1 MEAGLPDR
9 AQVVIIGGGVVGC
22 SVAYHL
28 AKRGWTDVV
37 LLERNQLTSG
47 TTWHAAGLITT
58 ARPTSGMRQVVKRS
72 IEVFETLETDT
83 GLSTGWE
90 PTGTLH
96 LATNADRWEE
106 LKRQASVS
114 KHDDIAIDIL
124 DLDRTLEMYPL
135 LSGDGLVGS
144 LFYPDDGRG
153 NATDTTM
160 SLARGARQR
169 GVQIFENM
177 PVVGIRHDGRRVS
190 GVDTAAGVDRGR
202 VRDQLRRNVGPSAR
216 CACRSSRSVAGAG
229 SLLHRHRGDPRAGP
243 WTAHHQELRRLDV
256 REERGRR
263 PDGRASSNPAATR
276 GSRRASPTAQL
287 SSSFPTTGITS
298 GRSTS
303 SP

>member
-1 MEAGLPDR
+1 MEVALPDR
-9 AQVVIIGGGVVGC
+9 ARVVIVGGGVVGC

-72 IEVFETLETDT
+72 IEVFKTLEADT

-106 LKRQASVS
+106 AQAAGIGEQARRHRHRDPRCRSHAREVPAAQPRKVWS
-114 KHDDIAIDIL
+114 
-124 DLDRTLEMYPL
+124 
-135 LSGDGLVGS
+135 GS

-169 GVQIFENM
+169 GVQIFENT

-190 GVDTAAGVDRGR
+190 GVDTPQRIDRGR
-202 VRDQLRRNVGPSAR
+202 VRDQLRRACGAASSPPSP
-216 CACRSSRSVAGAG
+216 ACRCRCRRWPTTTSSPRRSLGWPEACRP
-229 SLLHRHRGDPRAGP
+229 SRA
-243 WTAHHQELRRLDV
+243 
-256 REERGRR
+256 
-263 PDGRASSNPAATR
+263 
-276 GSRRASPTAQL
+276 
-287 SSSFPTTGITS
+287 PTTGCT
-298 GRSTS
+298 
-303 SP
+303 